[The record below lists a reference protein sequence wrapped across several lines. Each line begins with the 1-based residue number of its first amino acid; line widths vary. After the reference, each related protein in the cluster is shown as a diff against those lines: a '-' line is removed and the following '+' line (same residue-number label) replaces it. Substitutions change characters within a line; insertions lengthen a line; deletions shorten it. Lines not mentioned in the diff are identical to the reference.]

1 MFQRLYLGGRSC
13 LSTVLVF
20 ELRLTGCAQRRLG
33 GIAKGK
39 KYIQASNLG
48 FSRSQHRDIAQI
60 DMNMPTPQKIQ
71 PTRVNARSAG
81 GTSCAVA
88 CAIIRGAN

>member
-48 FSRSQHRDIAQI
+48 FSRSQHRGIAHFET
-60 DMNMPTPQKIQ
+60 NMSELRKIQ
-71 PTRVNARSAG
+71 STRVNTRSAG
-81 GTSCAVA
+81 GTSCAAA